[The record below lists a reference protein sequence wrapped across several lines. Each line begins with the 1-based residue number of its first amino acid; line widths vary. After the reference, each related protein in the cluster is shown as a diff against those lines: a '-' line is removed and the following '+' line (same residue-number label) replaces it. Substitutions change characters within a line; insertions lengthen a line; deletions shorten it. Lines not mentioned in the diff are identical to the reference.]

1 MPGCMCRNFTRN
13 HGTPFVFL
21 SMMKK
26 NNKSSQQ
33 HWINVCGSRDASWH
47 ARESRNEH
55 VWINV
60 FICLCCY
67 CMFMYNF
74 IYNSLTTSSNAAYTL
89 SSCTHSCGIWQQ
101 SHNAFSSSGSTLQ
114 MHARKKTQFLSLQKK
129 KVVVVQKRYP
139 KDISTTQGCELRD
152 RVVLWNEC
160 LGELLTKTP
169 LYPSL
174 EKWQHGELPWETS
187 ILPMAHA
194 HCQCAKLR
202 VILFRS
208 RPKAMNVCEQ
218 SS

>member
-1 MPGCMCRNFTRN
+1 MPGCMCQNFTRN

-114 MHARKKTQFLSLQKK
+114 MHACKKTQFPSLQKK
-129 KVVVVQKRYP
+129 KK
-139 KDISTTQGCELRD
+139 KGSSGTEEISQGHFNHAGMWASGPSSLVEWMPRRAFDKNTFIPFLGKVTAWWTTVRNINPAYGTRALSMRKAS
-152 RVVLWNEC
+152 RN
-160 LGELLTKTP
+160 P
-169 LYPSL
+169 L
-174 EKWQHGELPWETS
+174 S
-187 ILPMAHA
+187 ISP
-194 HCQCAKLR
+194 
-202 VILFRS
+202 
-208 RPKAMNVCEQ
+208 
-218 SS
+218 